1 MATDASDSTRPFSGK
16 TAWARSLET
25 PLREFI
31 GTETGS
37 AGVLLLAVFWS
48 GLSFAFGVAAVAFG
62 SGRNEGTAKAGV
74 YLGAAAVVLA
84 AVGCVVLS

>member
-1 MATDASDSTRPFSGK
+1 
-16 TAWARSLET
+16 
-25 PLREFI
+25 
-31 GTETGS
+31 
-37 AGVLLLAVFWS
+37 VFWS